1 MPKNKLEKKIY
12 IIGKNMK
19 NVLKIAKVKLLRRIK
34 ISKVGK
40 FAVQF

>member
-1 MPKNKLEKKIY
+1 MQKKIGKKIY

-19 NVLKIAKVKLLRRIK
+19 NVLKIAKVKLLRGIK